1 MGYQVKTVSQLTGIP
16 RNTIL
21 AWERRYGLLNP
32 LRSPEGHRMYSDR
45 DVAVLEELKS
55 LIAAGHRVGQAV
67 LMLPRGPAVAALA
80 S

>member
-32 LRSPEGHRMYSDR
+32 SRSPEGHRMYSDS
-45 DVAVLEELKS
+45 DVAVLEELKT
-55 LIAAGHRVGQAV
+55 LIAAGNRVGQAV
-67 LMLPRGPAVAALA
+67 KLLNTPAAVAI
-80 S
+80 

>member
-21 AWERRYGLLNP
+21 AWERRYGLLSP
-32 LRSPEGHRMYSDR
+32 GRTPEGHRLYSDG

-55 LIAAGHRVGQAV
+55 LIAAGNRVGQAV
-67 LMLPRGPAVAALA
+67 KLLGTPSPAPAT